1 MQPMLHIA
9 TTAARAA
16 AKIILTGLDRIDSVR
31 IEEKRKH
38 DFVTSVDKAAEAE
51 IIHTLQQAYPDHQ
64 FLSEEGFASTTLT
77 DKGSYWII
85 DPLDG
90 TMNFIQRIPHFAIS
104 IAYYEAGKVEMGL
117 VYDPIRDELF
127 TAIRGKGARLNQSR
141 LRVGQKRKLEHTFLA
156 LGMPRSGDTSGFA
169 PIQHIVSQVAGVR
182 KMGAAS
188 LDLAYVAAGRFDT
201 YLAKDLQ
208 VWDSAA
214 GNLLVQESGGYV
226 RDFSGAQSDLTY
238 QTLVATNPDLYAG
251 LKPLL
256 PSN

>member
-1 MQPMLHIA
+1 MQPMLHVA

-51 IIHTLQQAYPDHQ
+51 IIYILQQAYPDHH
-64 FLSEEGFASTTLT
+64 FLSEEGFADTPLT

-127 TAIRGKGARLNQSR
+127 TAMRGKGARLNQTR
-141 LRVGQKRKLEHTFLA
+141 LRVGQKRKLDHAFLA
-156 LGMPRSGDTSGFA
+156 TGIPHHDDTEALTSIQ
-169 PIQHIVSQVAGVR
+169 PIISAVAGVR

-188 LDLAYVAAGRFDT
+188 LDLAYVAAGRFDA
-201 YLAKDLQ
+201 YIDKNLQ

-214 GNLLVQESGGYV
+214 GNLLVQEAGGYV
-226 RDFSGAQSDLTY
+226 RDFSGGQSDLTSS
-238 QTLVATNPDLYAG
+238 TLIATNPDLYDI
-251 LKPLL
+251 LEPLL
-256 PSN
+256 AD

>member
-1 MQPMLHIA
+1 MQPMLHVA

-38 DFVTSVDKAAEAE
+38 DFVTSVDKAAETE
-51 IIHTLQQAYPDHQ
+51 IIRTLQQAYPDHH
-64 FLSEEGFASTTLT
+64 FLSEEGFADTPLT

-141 LRVGQKRKLEHTFLA
+141 LRVGQKRKLAHAFLA
-156 LGMPRSGDTSGFA
+156 TGMPHHTDMAGLAS
-169 PIQHIVSQVAGVR
+169 IQTVLPQVAGMR

-188 LDLAYVAAGRFDT
+188 LDLAYVAAGRFDA
-201 YLAKDLQ
+201 YIDKDLQ
-208 VWDSAA
+208 VWDTAA

-226 RDFSGAQSDLTY
+226 RDFAGAQSDVTSS
-238 QTLVATNPDLYAG
+238 TLIAANPDLYTALQSLMAG
-251 LKPLL
+251 
-256 PSN
+256 